1 MEQWW
6 WYFWFSI
13 ISLFGASLGNWIHRW
28 RNPKCNGKLPPGS
41 MGLPLIGETLSFF
54 VTSNSIDIHPFVAQ
68 RMKRYGSLFKTSLAG
83 RPVVVSLDPDFNY
96 FVLQQE
102 DKLVELY
109 YMDSVAKLVHQDDM
123 KNLGGDFHKYF
134 RRVILS
140 HFGHEPLKHKLLS
153 QFEDML
159 FNMASKI
166 LMSCVPEEN
175 LGHDLSDILQG
186 LMTFPVYFPG
196 TAFYKC
202 LKKKEKALRLTSG
215 VLEERMN
222 LYPTDKG
229 DLLEKMVGDMG
240 NEAGLTKQFVS
251 HALFGLLIATI
262 ETIAP
267 TITLAAKY
275 LLENPSAL
283 QHLTEEQE
291 RIVKK
296 REDAKSGVSWD
307 DYKSMTFTHYVINET
322 LRLGNFL
329 PGIFRRTI
337 ADIPVHG
344 YTIPKGWILLII
356 PAVLHLDPNTYEDPL
371 AFNPW
376 RWKNIERNTMAKK
389 FIPFGGGNRACAG
402 AEFGR
407 VLVAV
412 FLHVWLSKYRLTKI
426 KGGDVARAPLLMFK
440 NGFYVKVSEK

>member
-41 MGLPLIGETLSFF
+41 MGLPLLGETLSFF

-109 YMDSVAKLVHQDDM
+109 YMDSVAKLDWSKLPQVD
-123 KNLGGDFHKYF
+123 
-134 RRVILS
+134 
-140 HFGHEPLKHKLLS
+140 LKHQTAS
-153 QFEDML
+153 IL

-196 TAFYKC
+196 TTFYKC
-202 LKKKEKALRLTSG
+202 LKKKEKALKLTSG

-267 TITLAAKY
+267 TTTLAAKY
-275 LLENPSAL
+275 LLDNPSAL
-283 QHLTEEQE
+283 QHLTEEHE

-337 ADIPVHG
+337 ADIPVDG

-356 PAVLHLDPNTYEDPL
+356 PAVHHLDPNTYEDPL

-376 RWKNIERNTMAKK
+376 RWKNIGRNTMAKK
-389 FIPFGGGNRACAG
+389 FIPFGGGNRACTG
-402 AEFGR
+402 AEFSR

-412 FLHVWLSKYRLTKI
+412 FLHVWLSKYRLTKLRE
-426 KGGDVARAPLLMFK
+426 GTWLVGLF
-440 NGFYVKVSEK
+440 

>member
-1 MEQWW
+1 
-6 WYFWFSI
+6 
-13 ISLFGASLGNWIHRW
+13 
-28 RNPKCNGKLPPGS
+28 

-109 YMDSVAKLVHQDDM
+109 YMDSLAKLVHQDDM
-123 KNLGGDFHKYF
+123 KNIGGDFHKYF

-153 QFEDML
+153 QFEDVINHELQDWSKLPQVDLKHQTASML
-159 FNMASKI
+159 FNTASKI

-175 LGHDLSDILQG
+175 LVKFEH
-186 LMTFPVYFPG
+186 VNEYF
-196 TAFYKC
+196 C
-202 LKKKEKALRLTSG
+202 MQKKKKALKLTSG

-275 LLENPSAL
+275 LLDNPSAL
-283 QHLTEEQE
+283 QHLTEEHE

-337 ADIPVHG
+337 ADIPVNG
-344 YTIPKGWILLII
+344 
-356 PAVLHLDPNTYEDPL
+356 TYSIY
-371 AFNPW
+371 F
-376 RWKNIERNTMAKK
+376 
-389 FIPFGGGNRACAG
+389 FF
-402 AEFGR
+402 F
-407 VLVAV
+407 
-412 FLHVWLSKYRLTKI
+412 
-426 KGGDVARAPLLMFK
+426 
-440 NGFYVKVSEK
+440 

>member
-6 WYFWFSI
+6 WYLWFSI

-109 YMDSVAKLVHQDDM
+109 YMDSLAKLVHQDDM
-123 KNLGGDFHKYF
+123 KNIGGDFHKYF

-153 QFEDML
+153 QFEDVINHELQDWSKLPQVDLKHQTASML
-159 FNMASKI
+159 FNTASKI

-202 LKKKEKALRLTSG
+202 LKKKEKALKLTSG

-275 LLENPSAL
+275 LLDNPSAL
-283 QHLTEEQE
+283 QHLT
-291 RIVKK
+291 
-296 REDAKSGVSWD
+296 
-307 DYKSMTFTHYVINET
+307 
-322 LRLGNFL
+322 
-329 PGIFRRTI
+329 GI
-337 ADIPVHG
+337 PYQKV
-344 YTIPKGWILLII
+344 
-356 PAVLHLDPNTYEDPL
+356 
-371 AFNPW
+371 
-376 RWKNIERNTMAKK
+376 
-389 FIPFGGGNRACAG
+389 
-402 AEFGR
+402 
-407 VLVAV
+407 
-412 FLHVWLSKYRLTKI
+412 
-426 KGGDVARAPLLMFK
+426 
-440 NGFYVKVSEK
+440 GFY

>member
-41 MGLPLIGETLSFF
+41 MGLPLLGETLSFF

-83 RPVVVSLDPDFNY
+83 RPEVVSLDPDFNY

-109 YMDSVAKLVHQDDM
+109 YMDSVA
-123 KNLGGDFHKYF
+123 NGDFHKYF

-140 HFGHEPLKHKLLS
+140 HFGHEPVKHKLLS
-153 QFEDML
+153 QFEDVINHELQDWSKLPQVDLKHQTASIL

-175 LGHDLSDILQG
+175 LGHDLSDILRG

-196 TAFYKC
+196 TTFYKC
-202 LKKKEKALRLTSG
+202 LKRALKLTSG

-267 TITLAAKY
+267 TITLAAK
-275 LLENPSAL
+275 
-283 QHLTEEQE
+283 
-291 RIVKK
+291 

-337 ADIPVHG
+337 ADIPVDG

-356 PAVLHLDPNTYEDPL
+356 PAIHHLDPNTYEDPL

-376 RWKNIERNTMAKK
+376 RWKMIKLDLPICVTCGPISYGSMCDLTCDLMRGCK
-389 FIPFGGGNRACAG
+389 FPSY
-402 AEFGR
+402 EH
-407 VLVAV
+407 L
-412 FLHVWLSKYRLTKI
+412 LSCELDT
-426 KGGDVARAPLLMFK
+426 
-440 NGFYVKVSEK
+440 